1 MPEGS
6 KPEISRPDLSVAHRA
21 GYVAIVG
28 RPNVG
33 KSTLLNA
40 LVGQKLSITSR
51 KAQTT
56 RHQVTG
62 IRTGPDAQF
71 VFVDTPGFQTAHLNV
86 LNRAL
91 NRVVARALREVD
103 AVLFVI
109 EALHFDQ
116 RDRQVMAL
124 LPRDRPVLLVV
135 NKVDTVAD
143 RNALLPFIQRLSG
156 GFAFAEIVPVS
167 AETGVQLDALLKALR
182 AYLPEALPLFGADEI
197 TPHSERFLAAE
208 LIREKAFRLLG
219 EEIPYAVSVVI
230 DQFSQEPGL
239 RRIHATILVDK
250 PGHKAIVIGRQG
262 EKLKAIASQ
271 SRKDMETLFGGK
283 VFLEVWVKVKRGW
296 ADDERALKSL
306 GYEA

>member
-1 MPEGS
+1 MPE
-6 KPEISRPDLSVAHRA
+6 EPDLSVAHRA

-62 IRTGPDAQF
+62 IRTSPDAQF

-143 RNALLPFIQRLSG
+143 RGALLPFIQRLSG
-156 GFAFAEIVPVS
+156 DFAFAEIVPVS

-230 DQFSQEPGL
+230 DQFSEEQGL

>member
-1 MPEGS
+1 MPDES
-6 KPEISRPDLSVAHRA
+6 KPDLSVAHRA

-143 RNALLPFIQRLSG
+143 RSALLPFIQRISG
-156 GFAFAEIVPVS
+156 DFAFAEIVPVS

-230 DQFSQEPGL
+230 DQFSEESGL
-239 RRIHATILVDK
+239 RRIHATLLVDK

>member
-1 MPEGS
+1 MPERS
-6 KPEISRPDLSVAHRA
+6 KPDLSVDHRA

-62 IRTGPDAQF
+62 IRTGSDAQF

-156 GFAFAEIVPVS
+156 EFAFAEIVPVS

-182 AYLPEALPLFGADEI
+182 AYLPEAPPLFGADEI

-230 DQFSQEPGL
+230 DQFNEERGL